1 MKVAIIGA
9 GIVGSTV
16 AYYLHR
22 SGITD
27 VTIFDD
33 GHGQATKAAAGIICP
48 WFSKRRNK
56 AWYQLASNG
65 ASFYQTLIRDLAE
78 EGIRPSFYQKNGVY
92 LLKKD
97 NSKLEELKALA
108 ESRRQE
114 APLIGD
120 VRILDKGA
128 VAKEF
133 PGLEGFQRLL
143 FAEGGARVDGAKLCQ
158 TLLMATPYQLVT
170 GKVSL
175 IKKEDTFSIQKQ
187 TFDHIFLC
195 TGAWLGQI
203 LEPLGYQVD
212 IRPQKG
218 QLIDYQLRDL
228 ATDQLPVV
236 MPEGEIDLIPFLD
249 GHLALGASH
258 ENDQA
263 FDLSVD
269 EDVLMA
275 LEESAQHYYPEL
287 DRSLRQTVRVGT
299 RAYSSDFLP
308 FFGEVPGMKG
318 AFAASGL
325 GSSGLTVGPLIGR
338 ELVALLLQD
347 EKILDITNYPI
358 QNYVKYSKM

>member
-1 MKVAIIGA
+1 
-9 GIVGSTV
+9 
-16 AYYLHR
+16 
-22 SGITD
+22 
-27 VTIFDD
+27 
-33 GHGQATKAAAGIICP
+33 
-48 WFSKRRNK
+48 
-56 AWYQLASNG
+56 
-65 ASFYQTLIRDLAE
+65 
-78 EGIRPSFYQKNGVY
+78 
-92 LLKKD
+92 
-97 NSKLEELKALA
+97 
-108 ESRRQE
+108 
-114 APLIGD
+114 
-120 VRILDKGA
+120 
-128 VAKEF
+128 
-133 PGLEGFQRLL
+133 
-143 FAEGGARVDGAKLCQ
+143 
-158 TLLMATPYQLVT
+158 
-170 GKVSL
+170 
-175 IKKEDTFSIQKQ
+175 
-187 TFDHIFLC
+187 
-195 TGAWLGQI
+195 
-203 LEPLGYQVD
+203 
-212 IRPQKG
+212 
-218 QLIDYQLRDL
+218 
-228 ATDQLPVV
+228 